1 MTSLAH
7 ISATPQ
13 IRAFALPADTT
24 GSVRLRLL
32 PSGDGWSLVGTDG
45 KVVFQALGT
54 GGRRECLKFAHARG
68 VLAVFS

>member
-7 ISATPQ
+7 ISAAAPLRT
-13 IRAFALPADTT
+13 FALPTPTT
-24 GSVRLRLL
+24 AGVRVRLL
-32 PSGDGWSLVGTDG
+32 PSGDGWSLVGPDG

-54 GGRRECLKFAHARG
+54 GGRRECLRFAQAHG